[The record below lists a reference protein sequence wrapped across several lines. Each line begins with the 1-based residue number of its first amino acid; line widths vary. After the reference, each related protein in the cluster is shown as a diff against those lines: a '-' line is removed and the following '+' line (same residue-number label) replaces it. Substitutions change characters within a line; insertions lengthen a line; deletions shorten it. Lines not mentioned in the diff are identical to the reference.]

1 VRLRYGDQ
9 ADWNEWC
16 NDDLRRYFDIV
27 LGAFGADRLMLGSD
41 WPILTLAADYRTWVT
56 SAEAIT
62 DRFSDD
68 EREKFWSRTA
78 VKVFGLNQ
86 KSP

>member
-1 VRLRYGDQ
+1 M
-9 ADWNEWC
+9 
-16 NDDLRRYFDIV
+16 F
-27 LGAFGADRLMLGSD
+27 GSD
-41 WPILTLAADYRTWVT
+41 WPILTLAADYRTWVS

-68 EREKFWSRTA
+68 EREKFWSRA
-78 VKVFGLNQ
+78 ADKVYGLNQ